1 MRRAPF
7 GPAGVRVPVVGQGTW
22 NMERDRRRAV
32 AALLAGLDAGMT
44 HIDTAE
50 MYGSGRVEEI
60 VGDAIAGRRD
70 EVFLVSKVLP
80 SNASRERA
88 IASCEASLRRLR
100 TDRLDV
106 YLLHWPGRHPLEET
120 IAAFE
125 NLVASG
131 KTRAWGVSNFDVD
144 GMERVVAIAGP
155 GRVACDQVLYHL
167 EERAIEHALVPWC
180 RERGIAVVGY
190 SPFGSG
196 SFPGP
201 RSPGGR
207 VLAEIAAAHGATP
220 RQVALAFLVREP
232 GLFTIP
238 KAGRVE
244 HVRENAGAG
253 KLRLTARDLDRI
265 ATAFPRGRRRGL
277 AVL

>member
-1 MRRAPF
+1 
-7 GPAGVRVPVVGQGTW
+7 
-22 NMERDRRRAV
+22 
-32 AALLAGLDAGMT
+32 
-44 HIDTAE
+44 
-50 MYGSGRVEEI
+50 
-60 VGDAIAGRRD
+60 
-70 EVFLVSKVLP
+70 VLP
-80 SNASRERA
+80 GNASRERV
-88 IASCEASLRRLR
+88 IGSCEATLRRLR

-106 YLLHWPGRHPLEET
+106 YLLHWPSRHPLEET

-125 NLVASG
+125 QLVASG

-144 GMERVVAIAGP
+144 GMERAVAIAGP
-155 GRVACDQVLYHL
+155 RRVACDQVLYHL

-196 SFPGP
+196 HFPGP
-201 RSPGGR
+201 RSVGGR
-207 VLAEIAAAHGATP
+207 VLAEIAAAHGATL

-232 GLFTIP
+232 GLLTIP

-253 KLRLTARDLDRI
+253 ELQLTADDVVRI
-265 ATAFPRGRRRGL
+265 ERAFPRGRRRSL
-277 AVL
+277 PML